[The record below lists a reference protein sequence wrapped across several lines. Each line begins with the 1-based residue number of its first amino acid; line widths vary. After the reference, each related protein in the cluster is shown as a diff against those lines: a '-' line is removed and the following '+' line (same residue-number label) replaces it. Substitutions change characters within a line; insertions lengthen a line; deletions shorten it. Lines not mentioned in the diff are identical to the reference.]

1 MVPRAIRRFFIL
13 VPALPGDVL
22 RRVIVRA
29 RGKTGEVD
37 LHRVMHRKTYRWG
50 HLNGAVLQL

>member
-1 MVPRAIRRFFIL
+1 MVPGAIRRFFIL
-13 VPALPGDVL
+13 VPALVL